1 MALHLWLE
9 QAPQN
14 DSAKTA
20 FSVPIPEIL
29 DPPFHEDL
37 FSKNTFFKNNVLQ
50 FSDDFKE
57 AATITREGRMMNPD
71 GSLRQRHVSQ
81 PVTQP
86 GSESSW
92 YEEENV
98 RKRME
103 RRQRE
108 RQVFCE
114 SYATNTLTCTHA

>member
-1 MALHLWLE
+1 M
-9 QAPQN
+9 
-14 DSAKTA
+14 KTY
-20 FSVPIPEIL
+20 FRKI
-29 DPPFHEDL
+29 H
-37 FSKNTFFKNNVLQ
+37 FSKTVLQ